1 MTVIVNLFLIK
12 LKWADYQSQLL
23 MIQKKRTP
31 TEHASFR
38 INTNTL
44 DNLKKISKD
53 QKLSLNTYVNQIFDS
68 HVNWDINASEI
79 GWIVMLK
86 SASMELIKHVDNET
100 IIKIAKDTAESGA
113 KEIALSMRGKYGVDE
128 WISILKERAKSSGF
142 SIKEYNEN
150 NNTKLVMHHEMGEQ
164 WSLFF
169 RTYYETVFFE
179 LGSKIKTEYTENTIL
194 IELDDMKRLENKN

>member
-1 MTVIVNLFLIK
+1 MINVNLDWASSVLIK
-12 LKWADYQSQLL
+12 LKWCNYQYQLL
-23 MIQKKRTP
+23 MIQKKRAP

-68 HVNWDINASEI
+68 HVNWDVNASEI

-86 SASMELIKHVDNET
+86 SASTELIKHVDNQI
-100 IIKIAKDTAESGA
+100 IIKIAKDVAENGA
-113 KEIALSMRGKYGVDE
+113 KEIALSMRGKYGVNE

-142 SIKEYNEN
+142 SIKEYNEK
-150 NNTKLVMHHEMGEQ
+150 NNTKLVMFHEMGEQ

-169 RTYYETVFFE
+169 KTYYETVFFD
-179 LGSKIKTEYTENTIL
+179 LGSKIKTEYTENSII
-194 IELDDMKRLENKN
+194 IELEV

>member
-1 MTVIVNLFLIK
+1 
-12 LKWADYQSQLL
+12 

-68 HVNWDINASEI
+68 HVNWDVNAAEI

-86 SASMELIKHVDNET
+86 SALMELVKHMDKET
-100 IIKIAKDTAESGA
+100 IIKIAKDAAESGA

-150 NNTKLVMHHEMGEQ
+150 NNTKLVMYHEMGEH

-194 IELDDMKRLENKN
+194 IELDDVYALKNKQR

>member
-1 MTVIVNLFLIK
+1 
-12 LKWADYQSQLL
+12 
-23 MIQKKRTP
+23 MIHKKRTP

-38 INTNTL
+38 INIDTL

-68 HVNWDINASEI
+68 HVNWDVHASEI

-86 SASMELIKHVDNET
+86 SALMELVKYTDKET
-100 IIKIAKDTAESGA
+100 IIKIAKDSAERGS
-113 KEIALSMRGKYGVDE
+113 KEIALSMRGKYGVNE
-128 WISILKERAKSSGF
+128 WISILKDRAKSSGF

-150 NNTKLVMHHEMGEQ
+150 NNTKLVMYHEMGEQ

-194 IELDDMKRLENKN
+194 IDLDDVDRLKNK

>member
-1 MTVIVNLFLIK
+1 MYRQDRLT
-12 LKWADYQSQLL
+12 

-38 INTNTL
+38 INTPTL

-68 HVNWDINASEI
+68 HVNWDVHASEI

-86 SASMELIKHVDNET
+86 SALMELVKYVDNET
-100 IIKIAKDTAESGA
+100 IIKIAKNLAESGA
-113 KEIALSMRGKYGVDE
+113 KEIALSMRGKYGVEE
-128 WISILKERAKSSGF
+128 WISILKDRAKSSGF

-150 NNTKLVMHHEMGEQ
+150 NNTKLVLHHEMGEQ

-169 RTYYETVFFE
+169 KTYYETVFFE
-179 LGSKIKTEYTENTIL
+179 LGSKIKTEHTENAVL
-194 IELDDMKRLENKN
+194 IELDDAYALKNKQH

>member
-1 MTVIVNLFLIK
+1 
-12 LKWADYQSQLL
+12 
-23 MIQKKRTP
+23 MIQKKRAP

-68 HVNWDINASEI
+68 HVNWDVNASEI

-86 SASMELIKHVDNET
+86 SASVELIKHVDNET
-100 IIKIAKDTAESGA
+100 IIKIAKDSAESGA

-169 RTYYETVFFE
+169 KTYYETVFFE
-179 LGSKIKTEYTENTIL
+179 LGSKIKTEFTENSIL
-194 IELDDMKRLENKN
+194 IELDDVNRLEKK

>member
-1 MTVIVNLFLIK
+1 MSINYNYYCYFSIK
-12 LKWADYQSQLL
+12 LNGYIAKVKLT

-44 DNLKKISKD
+44 DSLKKISKD

-68 HVNWDINASEI
+68 HVNWDVHASEI

-86 SASMELIKHVDNET
+86 SALMELVKYVDKET
-100 IIKIAKDTAESGA
+100 IIKLAKNSAESGA
-113 KEIALSMRGKYGVDE
+113 KEIALSMRGNYGVNE
-128 WISILKERAKSSGF
+128 WISILKDRAKSSGF

-150 NNTKLVMHHEMGEQ
+150 NNIKLVLYHEMGEQ

-169 RTYYETVFFE
+169 KTYYETVFFE
-179 LGSKIKTEYTENTIL
+179 SWCQ
-194 IELDDMKRLENKN
+194 DKNRIY